1 MQVKLYKDFMYD
13 DDFVIT
19 ALERSMEELKKS
31 KLDHPGPPKSEELPT
46 REFGVFI
53 EPSFQQI
60 VGIRAET
67 FSDKEKEMN
76 QVVALTSQAARE
88 NNRESQLSVAD
99 SVGLTGTDIDTVS
112 GCGSELS
119 VNSSSVSASTE
130 NSVYICTRL

>member
-1 MQVKLYKDFMYD
+1 MYD

-19 ALERSMEELKKS
+19 ALERSMEELKKA
-31 KLDHPGPPKSEELPT
+31 KLDHPGPPKKEELPS

-53 EPSFQQI
+53 EPSFEQI

-88 NNRESQLSVAD
+88 NRESQLSVAD
-99 SVGLTGTDIDTVS
+99 SVGLTGTDIDDTVS

-119 VNSSSVSASTE
+119 IDSSSVSASTE
-130 NSVYICTRL
+130 SSIYICTRL

>member
-1 MQVKLYKDFMYD
+1 MYD

-19 ALERSMEELKKS
+19 ALERSMEELKKA
-31 KLDHPGPPKSEELPT
+31 KLDHPGPPKNDELPT

-53 EPSFQQI
+53 EPSFEQI
-60 VGIRAET
+60 VGIRTET

-88 NNRESQLSVAD
+88 NGESQLSVAD

-119 VNSSSVSASTE
+119 IDSSSVSASTE

>member
-1 MQVKLYKDFMYD
+1 MYD

-46 REFGVFI
+46 REFGVFM

>member
-1 MQVKLYKDFMYD
+1 MFD

-31 KLDHPGPPKSEELPT
+31 KLDHPGPPKKEELPT

-53 EPSFQQI
+53 EPSFEQI

-67 FSDKEKEMN
+67 FTDKEKEMN

-88 NNRESQLSVAD
+88 NRESQLSVAD

-112 GCGSELS
+112 GCGSNVS
-119 VNSSSVSASTE
+119 IDSSSVSASTE